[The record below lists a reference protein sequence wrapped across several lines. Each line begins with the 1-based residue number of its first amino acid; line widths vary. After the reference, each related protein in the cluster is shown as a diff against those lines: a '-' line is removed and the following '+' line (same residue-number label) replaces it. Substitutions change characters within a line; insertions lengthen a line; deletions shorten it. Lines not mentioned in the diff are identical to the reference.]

1 MGHGLR
7 YVSRL
12 QSVEMTCAWCMG
24 ITKQIRCVKIQN
36 PDIRQDINVD
46 PVQDIIYYRQ

>member
-1 MGHGLR
+1 MEHGLR
-7 YVSRL
+7 DASLL
-12 QSVEMTCAWCMG
+12 QSIEMRCVSCTSTG
-24 ITKQIRCVKIQN
+24 KQIRSVKIQN